1 MINLKTNISK
11 KDFIEIPKICIIER
25 HIAKLKE
32 EDDNYY
38 IDVDISYKDILNNEC
53 FENKSVLV
61 SLDKDLKS
69 ITSIELLKCNLY
81 IIEQKGI
88 EIEYELAITAKDDKE
103 VEIIDLSDEAEIAEV
118 KNEISKEYEKKLKEN
133 LNTRENDIIITTK
146 KTDEES
152 FLKWFNNMESTKYY
166 IKTIECNSE
175 SDLNDISKKYN
186 ISFDKLIQGFDKKR
200 GTVTFRYC
208 KMPSDTAN

>member
-1 MINLKTNISK
+1 MKTNISK
-11 KDFIEIPKICIIER
+11 KGFIEIPKICIIGR
-25 HIAKLKE
+25 HIVKLKK
-32 EDDNYY
+32 EDNNYY
-38 IDVDISYKDILNNEC
+38 IDVDISYKDIMDNEC
-53 FENKSVLV
+53 FENKGVEV
-61 SLDKDLKS
+61 SLDSDLKN
-69 ITSIELLKCNLY
+69 ITNIELVKCDLY

-88 EIEYELAITAKDDKE
+88 EIEYEIAITTKDDKE
-103 VEIIDLSDEAEIAEV
+103 VEIIDLSDKEEIAEV

-133 LNTRENDIIITTK
+133 LNTRENDIIVTTK

-152 FLKWFNNMESTKYY
+152 FLKWFNNMEATKYY

-175 SDLNDISKKYN
+175 SDLNNISKKYN

-208 KMPSDTAN
+208 KLPSDTTN

>member
-1 MINLKTNISK
+1 MKTNISK

-118 KNEISKEYEKKLKEN
+118 KNEIAK
-133 LNTRENDIIITTK
+133 
-146 KTDEES
+146 
-152 FLKWFNNMESTKYY
+152 
-166 IKTIECNSE
+166 
-175 SDLNDISKKYN
+175 
-186 ISFDKLIQGFDKKR
+186 
-200 GTVTFRYC
+200 
-208 KMPSDTAN
+208 